1 MLNKFFRGLAATLI
15 SPPSRALVAAGVSP
29 NSLTILGFAVVVA
42 GCWLV
47 ADGRLLSGGLVLV
60 VGAVFD
66 MLDGAVAKASGK
78 VSPGGAFLD
87 STIDRLA
94 DALLFL
100 AIFWQFLDREGVW
113 SVQVGTGG
121 APTDVMLPGGLWR
134 LEDQTGAL
142 LALAALVL
150 GFLVSYIKARAEGLG
165 FDCSVGV
172 AERPERVVIPLFG
185 LLFDQLVPALALLV
199 LLSAI
204 TAVQRFLHVWGQ
216 ARALKEPA

>member
-1 MLNKFFRGLAATLI
+1 MLNKFFRGMAATLI
-15 SPPSRALVAAGVSP
+15 TPPSRALVSAGVSP
-29 NSLTILGFAVVVA
+29 NALTLLGFAVVAA

-47 ADGRLLSGGLVLV
+47 ADGRLFTGGVVLV

-78 VSPGGAFLD
+78 VSRGGAFLD

-100 AIFWQFLDREGVW
+100 AIFWQGLNRERVW
-113 SVQVGTGG
+113 SVQVGSEGP
-121 APTDVMLPGGLWR
+121 PTDVMLPPLWQ
-134 LEDQTGAL
+134 LEHQAAAL

-204 TAVQRFLHVWGQ
+204 TAVQRFVHVWRQ
-216 ARALKEPA
+216 ARALKETA